1 MTIQTT
7 TEHGEPDP
15 GHADPALLT
24 PAEATPEAPAAEQEP
39 ELQAHAAS
47 TITRVVNEHSVM
59 AKELRAALR
68 TRVYAQELGRRATAA
83 EAKAEEAEQQ
93 ESNLAVKADP
103 GDRWTFPFI
112 LGAVLVVALTVL
124 DAFPLNWAA
133 QAFGLDSGAT
143 MVVTVILLIAAI
155 AAMVGFEVTRGHA
168 RPRGILIAIVTAGF
182 LALLGLRAEY
192 LITVSGD
199 SFPVAVFQST
209 LLTAISAGLVV
220 CGSVVLARTRS
231 FAYSPSPC
239 RREAYRP
246 GRERSPRRVRRGRRQ
261 AAPAHRHHPP
271 DDPPGGV
278 ALRRSRGRRPRQL
291 GRRARAGHPRSL
303 PADVTRGGRRQTAP
317 PRSPRP

>member
-1 MTIQTT
+1 
-7 TEHGEPDP
+7 
-15 GHADPALLT
+15 
-24 PAEATPEAPAAEQEP
+24 
-39 ELQAHAAS
+39 
-47 TITRVVNEHSVM
+47 M

-68 TRVYAQELGRRATAA
+68 TRVYAQELDRRATAA

-103 GDRWTFPFI
+103 GDRWTFPFA
-112 LGAVLVVALTVL
+112 LGAVLVIALTVL

-143 MVVTVILLIAAI
+143 LVVTVILLIAAI
-155 AAMVGFEVTRGHA
+155 AAMVGFEVTRDHA

-209 LLTAISAGLVV
+209 ILTAISAGLVV

-231 FAYSPSPC
+231 FTYS
-239 RREAYRP
+239 RAVAAARRAGRTAREARAAYDEAVDKLHRHIGAIHQMILP
-246 GRERSPRRVRRGRRQ
+246 EALRF
-261 AAPAHRHHPP
+261 AAPE
-271 DDPPGGV
+271 GV
-278 ALRRSRGRRPRQL
+278 GYASWAAALEQAI
-291 GRRARAGHPRSL
+291 RALFPL
-303 PADVTRGGRRQTAP
+303 T
-317 PRSPRP
+317 

>member
-1 MTIQTT
+1 MTIETT
-7 TEHGEPDP
+7 AEHGEPDP
-15 GHADPALLT
+15 GRADPALLT
-24 PAEATPEAPAAEQEP
+24 PADAAQAAPAAGQEP

-59 AKELRAALR
+59 AKELKAALR
-68 TRVYAQELGRRATAA
+68 TRVYAQELGRRAAAA
-83 EAKAEEAEQQ
+83 EAKAEQAEQQ

-103 GDRWTFPFI
+103 GDRWIFPFT

-155 AAMVGFEVTRGHA
+155 AAMVGFEVTRDHA

-231 FAYSPSPC
+231 FTYSRACAVARRAARAASEARAAYDQAVDKLHRHIGTIHQMILP
-239 RREAYRP
+239 EALRY
-246 GRERSPRRVRRGRRQ
+246 
-261 AAPAHRHHPP
+261 AAPE
-271 DDPPGGV
+271 GV
-278 ALRRSRGRRPRQL
+278 GHASWAAALEQALRALFPL
-291 GRRARAGHPRSL
+291 
-303 PADVTRGGRRQTAP
+303 T
-317 PRSPRP
+317 